1 MLIAMRQCIVMVAL
15 LGCAHAAPPWP
26 KPTVSETDGGE
37 SLAPREAKSVVVAA
51 KETKPEV
58 KPEVAKP
65 APNEAKPATAVPAPA
80 AEAAPAPPPS
90 VPPIPDDEGEETI
103 VIDVED

>member
-1 MLIAMRQCIVMVAL
+1 MLVVMKKQWIAAVAL

-26 KPTVSETDGGE
+26 KPSVSETDGGE

-58 KPEVAKP
+58 KPAENRP
-65 APNEAKPATAVPAPA
+65 STDTKPATPAPPVESVVPPAPA
-80 AEAAPAPPPS
+80 AS
-90 VPPIPDDEGEETI
+90 VEDPEEETI
-103 VIDVED
+103 VIEVED